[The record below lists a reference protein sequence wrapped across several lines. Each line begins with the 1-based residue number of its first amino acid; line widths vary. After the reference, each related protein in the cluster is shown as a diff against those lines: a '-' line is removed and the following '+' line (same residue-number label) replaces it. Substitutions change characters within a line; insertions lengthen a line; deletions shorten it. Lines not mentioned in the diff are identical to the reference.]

1 MRLPSRFSAAVAAT
15 LALSWALTGC
25 SGSSSASGGSAATA
39 VDGVKHLDVSAFA
52 ALSGAPSTIVLDV
65 RTPAEFATG
74 HLPNAKD
81 LDIRSADFDAQ
92 LGTLDKQA
100 TYAVYCHSGNRSGQ
114 ALDKMKAA
122 GFTHVADLSG
132 GVTAWS
138 QDGKQLV
145 TG

>member
-1 MRLPSRFSAAVAAT
+1 MRFPSRLSAAAVTT
-15 LALSWALTGC
+15 LALSWGLAGC
-25 SGSSSASGGSAATA
+25 SGSGSSGGTAAATT
-39 VDGVKHLDVSAFA
+39 VDGVKHLDVKSFA
-52 ALSGAPSTIVLDV
+52 ALAGAPGTVVLDV
-65 RTPAEFATG
+65 RTAEEFASG
-74 HLPNAKD
+74 HLPNAKV
-81 LDIRSADFDAQ
+81 LDFRGGEFAAT

-114 ALDKMKAA
+114 ALQQMQAA

-138 QDGKQLV
+138 QDGRSLV